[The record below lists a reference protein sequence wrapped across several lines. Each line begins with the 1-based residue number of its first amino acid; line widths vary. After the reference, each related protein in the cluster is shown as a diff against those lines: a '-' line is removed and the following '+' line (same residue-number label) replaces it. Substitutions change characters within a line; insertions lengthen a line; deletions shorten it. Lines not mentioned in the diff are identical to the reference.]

1 MENLISFFF
10 FTFQIQQNIKNQ
22 KSVISYLTGITQIAD
37 FVKMTIP
44 DVSFFIHEIDMIDN
58 AACTWL
64 ALLKGI
70 SLNVFKGF
78 RTEWEL
84 SDFFL
89 TKQYH
94 ENTTAIAGLVFENI
108 EANKTLPAHI
118 RYKIRQNATVTPT
131 TKRVRKKYWYP
142 GPGSGEYPYYSF
154 GFLWI
159 QVSIVIVAEELDL

>member
-1 MENLISFFF
+1 MRNQNTLISTIFR
-10 FTFQIQQNIKNQ
+10 FT
-22 KSVISYLTGITQIAD
+22 SDPAIAQ
-37 FVKMTIP
+37 FVNMTIP
-44 DVSFFIHEIDMIDN
+44 DVSFFLHEIDVIDN

-70 SLNVFKGF
+70 NLNVFKGF

-84 SDFFL
+84 SNYFL
-89 TKQYH
+89 TRQFA
-94 ENTTAIAGLVFENI
+94 ENVTALAGLVFENI

-118 RYKIRQNATVTPT
+118 RYKIRQNATMTPT

-159 QVSIVIVAEELDL
+159 QVRFLSVLVIIIC